1 MVARRH
7 TFLCLL
13 LLGTRSTSSS
23 AEHTDSIEGKL
34 HRRKGIRQ
42 RPSTHTRTD
51 KDIERHSSAV
61 GQRAPERR
69 LSPLSSAPQ
78 ALPTTFEHFPT
89 YDSAFDHIRL
99 DLSWP
104 APDSHREDISA
115 TFGPRLL
122 PASVCTSLQA
132 GSDMPCFDFHTGIDV
147 EGTEGDRVVS
157 VYSGTVSRITTFTC
171 GGLVVEIQHEFSN
184 PVVFHDEIDQE
195 GNHPD
200 PVSTWYSRYE
210 HLDEAL
216 VSEGQRIETGEMIGR
231 VGRSGNCDETRYQ
244 RAVLHFAVLLSN
256 SNPSQRDIEHDPRIH
271 PFMALPFNNILHNW
285 SPLLIQRSDVGEQSE
300 GSIEIQTRNVRP
312 DVYRVVTRILRDSD
326 GREVSSHVIDFNKR
340 EGCNLSLPQRYYHNM
355 MYTPDLSE
363 PHLLPAYFDS
373 NEGVWSATLYIPSTW
388 VAASIPKVGA
398 NEALSFEVHVTD
410 SRRRRYDYIGPVTLV
425 N

>member
-1 MVARRH
+1 MGAPVGCFARRPA
-7 TFLCLL
+7 TE
-13 LLGTRSTSSS
+13 S
-23 AEHTDSIEGKL
+23 ATKSM
-34 HRRKGIRQ
+34 RVIRLA
-42 RPSTHTRTD
+42 D
-51 KDIERHSSAV
+51 GAV
-61 GQRAPERR
+61 
-69 LSPLSSAPQ
+69 LSSAPQ

-89 YDSAFDHIRL
+89 YDSAFDHIRR

-122 PASVCTSLQA
+122 PASLCASLQA

-147 EGTEGDRVVS
+147 EGTEGDRVIS
-157 VYSGTVSRITTFTC
+157 VCSGTVSRTTTFTC

-200 PVSTWYSRYE
+200 PVSTWYSRCE

-231 VGRSGNCDETRYQ
+231 VGRSGNCDETRHQ
-244 RAVLHFAVLLSN
+244 RAVLHFAVLFSN

-312 DVYRVVTRILRDSD
+312 DVYRVVTRTLRDSD

-388 VAASIPKVGA
+388 VAASIPKLGA
-398 NEALSFEVHVTD
+398 NEALSFEIHVTD
-410 SRRRRYDYIGPVTLV
+410 SRRRRYDYNGPVTLV

>member
-1 MVARRH
+1 MVAHRR

-13 LLGTRSTSSS
+13 LLGTQSTSSS
-23 AEHTDSIEGKL
+23 ADHTENTRIDGTQS
-34 HRRKGIRQ
+34 RRKRIRQ
-42 RPSTHTRTD
+42 RPATQSD
-51 KDIERHSSAV
+51 KDIERHDTSE
-61 GQRAPERR
+61 GRQRR
-69 LSPLSSAPQ
+69 LSPLSSPPQ
-78 ALPTTFEHFPT
+78 VLPTTFEHFPT

-104 APDSHREDISA
+104 APESHREDISA

-122 PASVCTSLQA
+122 PVLQCSSLQA
-132 GSDMPCFDFHTGIDV
+132 DPDMPCFDFHPGIDV
-147 EGTEGDRVVS
+147 EGNEGDRVVS
-157 VYSGTVSRITTFTC
+157 VYNGTVSRITTFTC
-171 GGLVVEIQHEFSN
+171 GGLVVEIQHEFSH
-184 PVVFHDEIDQE
+184 PVIFHDDIDQD

-210 HLDEAL
+210 HLDEAR
-216 VSEGQRIETGEMIGR
+216 VSEGQIIESGEMIGR
-231 VGRSGNCDETRYQ
+231 VGRSGNCDETTGQ

-256 SNPSQRDIEHDPRIH
+256 SNPPQRDIEYDPRIH

-312 DVYRVVTRILRDSD
+312 DVYRVVTRILRESD
-326 GREVSSHVIDFNKR
+326 GQEVSSHVIDFNKR
-340 EGCNLSLPQRYYHNM
+340 EGCNLSLPKEYYHNM

-373 NEGVWSATLYIPSTW
+373 NEGVWSATLYIPSSW
-388 VAASIPKVGA
+388 VAASLPGVGTD
-398 NEALSFEVHVTD
+398 EAFSFEVHVTD
-410 SRRRRYDYIGPVTLV
+410 SRRRRYDYNGPVILV